1 MSTEPAPAPN
11 DLSHLLKPAIS
22 KPKLAVTPR
31 TRRILLVVLSLFSL
45 LLANGLYL
53 SGVTFS
59 EWFFQ
64 RTFQD
69 LFYHYMFLLHLVLG
83 LALILPFLAFGFF
96 HWKASYKRRN
106 HRAVRIGYALL
117 IAGVVVLVSGVLLI
131 KFGTFEFMRG
141 PVSKRVV
148 YWAHIIAPVAA
159 MWLYWLHRLVGT
171 RIRWVI
177 AQRVGI
183 ATALAVGAM
192 LIAQTQD
199 PRKWNKRAPTDGQRY
214 FENSLASTRDGSF
227 IPKRALMNDEYC
239 KKCHQDVYGD
249 WFHSAHHFS
258 SFNNPAYLYAVRE
271 TRRVSM
277 ERDGNVHA
285 ARFCAGCHDPVP
297 FFSGAFDNPH
307 YDDVND
313 PTSQA
318 GITCTVCH
326 AITEIES
333 TRGNADYIIEE
344 PQHYPFAY
352 SENYLLQQINMLMV
366 KAKPAF
372 HKSEMLKPALK
383 SAEFCSTCHKVHLPG
398 NLTKYKEWVRGQ
410 NHYDSYLLSGVAG
423 HGARSF
429 YYPEKAQTN
438 CNGCHMPYKESNDFA
453 SKPHPET
460 GKNVVHSHFFP
471 GANTALPFWRGDQ
484 EVIQQ
489 AQSILKDCARVDIFG
504 VRKGGTL
511 EGELIAPLRP
521 EVPAL
526 EAGQAYLLETVIR
539 TLKVGH
545 HLTQGTVDSNEL
557 WLEIEAKSGDRVIGI
572 SGGLTK
578 DGAVDEWS
586 HFVNNFVIDKNGDR
600 IARRNAQDIF
610 IALYDHQIPPGAGQT
625 VHYRLDVP
633 KDISAAIEVT
643 VKLNYRKF
651 DRGYIEFMDQ
661 AFKPGDRDF
670 AKRDAGINPLPITVI
685 SQDKL
690 LLPVVLADGTRIEV
704 PVDSEQGGS
713 KKAIEPTWQRW
724 NDYGIGLLLTGTA
737 QLKQAA
743 EAFSQVEKAGRY
755 DGPLNI
761 ARVFFAEGNLD
772 GATEALARSVAMEPK
787 PPVWTSAWLSGEI
800 ARQQGQFDVAVDN
813 FKSVLYD
820 QTEERNKRQFDF
832 SLDYVVRN
840 QLGSA
845 YLDLALAA
853 ASAEDNDGKQ
863 RYLKL
868 AQSEF
873 ERVLEIDTE
882 NLMAHANLVTVY
894 ERLGFEDKAQFH
906 RQANLRYKPDDNAS
920 NLARRPAR
928 QKYPAANRA
937 AEAIVIYLMQ
947 RPGAPG
953 LPPQAASESVSL
965 SSSSEASN

>member
-271 TRRVSM
+271 TRKVSM

-670 AKRDAGINPLPITVI
+670 AKRDAGINPLPITI
-685 SQDKL
+685 IAQDKL

-743 EAFSQVEKAGRY
+743 EAFSHVEKAGRY

-853 ASAEDNDGKQ
+853 ASAEDDDGKQ

>member
-11 DLSHLLKPAIS
+11 DLSHLLKPASS

-131 KFGTFEFMRG
+131 KFGTVEFMRG

-271 TRRVSM
+271 TRKVSM

-685 SQDKL
+685 AQDKL

-743 EAFSQVEKAGRY
+743 EAFSHVEKAGRY

-772 GATEALARSVAMEPK
+772 GATEALARSVAMDPK

-853 ASAEDNDGKQ
+853 ASAEDDDGKQ

>member
-271 TRRVSM
+271 TRKVSM

-670 AKRDAGINPLPITVI
+670 AKRDAGINPLPITI
-685 SQDKL
+685 IAQDKL

-743 EAFSQVEKAGRY
+743 EAFSHVEKAGRY

-832 SLDYVVRN
+832 SLDYVVRS

-853 ASAEDNDGKQ
+853 ASAEDDDGKQ

>member
-1 MSTEPAPAPN
+1 MSSEPADVPS
-11 DLSHLLKPAIS
+11 DLSHLLKAANN
-22 KPKLAVTPR
+22 KPKLVVTPR
-31 TRRILLVVLSLFSL
+31 TRKLLLIVLSLFSV

-59 EWFFQ
+59 EWYFQ

-83 LALILPFLAFGFF
+83 LVLILPFLAFGFY
-96 HWKASYKRRN
+96 HWRASYKRRN
-106 HRAVRIGYALL
+106 RRAVRIGYALL
-117 IAGVVVLVSGVLLI
+117 IAGLVVLISGILLI
-131 KFGTFEFMRG
+131 KLGTFEFMRG
-141 PVSKRVV
+141 PLSKRVV
-148 YWAHIIAPVAA
+148 YWAHIITPLIA

-177 AQRVGI
+177 ARRVGI
-183 ATALAVGAM
+183 ATALGVGSM

-199 PRKWNKRAPTDGQRY
+199 PRKWNKRAPTDGQKY
-214 FENSLASTRDGSF
+214 FENSLASTRDGNF
-227 IPKRALMNDEYC
+227 IPERALMNDQYC
-239 KKCHQDVYGD
+239 KKCHQDVYDD
-249 WFHSAHHFS
+249 WFHSSHHFS

-271 TRRVSM
+271 TRKVSM

-326 AITEIES
+326 AITEVES
-333 TRGNADYIIEE
+333 NRGNADYIIEE

-352 SENYLLQQINMLMV
+352 SENFVLQQINMLLV

-372 HKSEMLKPALK
+372 HKSEMLKPVLK

-429 YYPEKAQTN
+429 YYPEQAQTN
-438 CNGCHMPYKESNDFA
+438 CNGCHMPFTESNDFA
-453 SKPHPET
+453 AKPHPQT
-460 GKNVVHSHFFP
+460 GKNVVHNHYFP
-471 GANTALPFWRGDQ
+471 GGNTALPFWRGED
-484 EVIQQ
+484 EVVKQ
-489 AQSILKDCARVDIFG
+489 AQAILKDCARVDIFG
-504 VRKGGTL
+504 VRKEGTL

-521 EVPAL
+521 QVPAL
-526 EAGQAYLLETVIR
+526 QAGQAYLLESVIR

-557 WLEIEAKSGDRVIGI
+557 WLEIEAKAGDRVIGI
-572 SGGLTK
+572 SGGRSK
-578 DGAVDEWS
+578 DGTVDPWS

-610 IALYDHQIPPGAGQT
+610 ISLYDHQIPPGAGQT

-633 KDISAAIEVT
+633 KDISEPIEVT
-643 VKLNYRKF
+643 LKLNYRKF
-651 DRGYIEFMDQ
+651 DRGFIDFMDQ
-661 AFKPGDRDF
+661 AFQPGDRDF
-670 AKRDAGINPLPITVI
+670 AQRDVGYNPLPITVI
-685 SQDKL
+685 AQDKL
-690 LLPVVLADGTRIEV
+690 FFPVMLADGTTVE
-704 PVDSEQGGS
+704 PQQQSN
-713 KKAIEPTWQRW
+713 KAIEPTWQRW
-724 NDYGIGLLLTGTA
+724 NDYGIGLLLAGSS

-743 EAFSQVEKAGRY
+743 EAFAKVEQAGRY
-755 DGPLNI
+755 DGPLNT
-761 ARVFFAEGNLD
+761 ARVYFAEGNLD
-772 GATEALARSVAMEPK
+772 GATQALARAMAMDPK
-787 PPVWTSAWLSGEI
+787 PPSWTSAWLSGEI
-800 ARQQGQFDVAVDN
+800 ARQQGQFDVAVEN

-820 QTEERNKRQFDF
+820 QTEERNQRKFDF
-832 SLDYVVRN
+832 SLDYFVRN

-853 ASAEDNDGKQ
+853 SSAGEIDRKEE
-863 RYLKL
+863 YLQL
-868 AQSEF
+868 ARSEF
-873 ERVLEIDTE
+873 LEVLNIDSE
-882 NLMAHANLVTVY
+882 NNMAHANLATVF
-894 ERLGFEDKAQFH
+894 ELLGLDQKADFH

-937 AEAIVIYLMQ
+937 AESTVIYPMQ

-953 LPPQAASESVSL
+953 LPPDATSQSASVFSP
-965 SSSSEASN
+965 

>member
-11 DLSHLLKPAIS
+11 DLSHLLKPASS

-148 YWAHIIAPVAA
+148 YWAHIIAPAAA

-214 FENSLASTRDGSF
+214 FENSLASTRDGGF

-271 TRRVSM
+271 TRKVSM

-685 SQDKL
+685 AQDKL

-743 EAFSQVEKAGRY
+743 EAFSHVEKAGRY

-772 GATEALARSVAMEPK
+772 GATEALARSVAMDPK

-853 ASAEDNDGKQ
+853 ASAEDDDGKQ

-868 AQSEF
+868 AQGEF

>member
-271 TRRVSM
+271 TRKVSM

-685 SQDKL
+685 AQDKL

-743 EAFSQVEKAGRY
+743 EAFSHVEKAGRY

-832 SLDYVVRN
+832 SLDYVVRS

-853 ASAEDNDGKQ
+853 ASAEDDDGKQ

>member
-106 HRAVRIGYALL
+106 HRAVRIGYSLL

-271 TRRVSM
+271 TRKVSM

-685 SQDKL
+685 AQDKL

-704 PVDSEQGGS
+704 PVDSQQGGS

-853 ASAEDNDGKQ
+853 ASAEDDDGKQ